1 MNLRWFISG
10 TVRRGTE
17 LRNQVWR
24 ILNEQRDLLPPA
36 AVASVAAGLSE
47 INALLPAKVPVQE
60 LEAQM
65 TKLEK
70 VATSALLSHPNAAVR
85 ENVKE
90 LLVAV
95 VVILAFSTFFLQLT
109 KIPTGS
115 MQPTLFGIHNVPAQ
129 ESASPA
135 AGETPRGQSSLVI
148 PNRVVRFV
156 QYWIFGISYFHEVAK
171 ADGRLES
178 LDEPKTLFP
187 FVKIQRFR
195 IGGQSYTVWFP
206 PEKFEERAGFDP
218 NRLYRAG
225 EDIFRIRVDA
235 GDHLFVDRFTYNF
248 RKPKRGEII
257 VFKTKGIE
265 PLPQDQLYIKRLV
278 ALGGEKVRIGDDRHL
293 IINGRRIDAADR
305 HFEYLYGGAE
315 KGSHYYIGH
324 VNGTVAQKLGQ
335 GILAPRFSTE
345 QTEFD
350 VRPHYYM
357 AMGDNT
363 LNSYDSRA
371 WGDFPEKNVIG
382 KCFFV
387 YWPITS
393 RFGWGYR

>member
-36 AVASVAAGLSE
+36 AVASVSAGLSE
-47 INALLPAKVPVQE
+47 INALLPAKVPAQE

-70 VATSALLSHPNAAVR
+70 VATSALLSHPNPAVR

-115 MQPTLFGIHNVPAQ
+115 MQPTLFGIHNVPA
-129 ESASPA
+129 PA
-135 AGETPRGQSSLVI
+135 AGEAPRVQSSLVI

-187 FVKIQRFR
+187 FVKVQRFR

-278 ALGGEKVRIGDDRHL
+278 ALGGEKVQIGDDRHL

-315 KGSHYYIGH
+315 KESHYYIGH

-345 QTEFD
+345 QTEYD